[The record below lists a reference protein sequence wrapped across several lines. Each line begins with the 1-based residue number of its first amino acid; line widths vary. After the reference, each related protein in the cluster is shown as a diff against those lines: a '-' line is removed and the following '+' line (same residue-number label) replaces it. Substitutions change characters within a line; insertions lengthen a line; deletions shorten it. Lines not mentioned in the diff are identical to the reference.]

1 MPPVVFAL
9 PGNESMA
16 ERLRAALD
24 AESGSLATRNFSDG
38 ETYLRFATDPKDRN
52 VVFVCT
58 LDRPDD
64 KALRLLFAAD
74 AARDLGAS
82 SVGLVAPYLSY
93 MRQDRRF
100 KPGEAITSRTFAR
113 LLSTHL
119 DWLVTADP
127 HLHRYTKLGEVYPI
141 PARVV
146 RSTPLLSEWISAN
159 VNRPFLLGPDMES
172 KQWVSEVEGLIGAP
186 YQVLR
191 KTRYGDRTVEIAV
204 PDASVVAGHTP
215 VLVDDI
221 VSSGRTMTVVA
232 DQLREL
238 GLERPVLVAVHALFS
253 EETYR
258 GLKERAA
265 AVVSANSVVHP
276 SNAIDLSA
284 VLANAVAEAMS
295 GGFSVTSNKEENHK

>member
-186 YQVLR
+186 YQVLG